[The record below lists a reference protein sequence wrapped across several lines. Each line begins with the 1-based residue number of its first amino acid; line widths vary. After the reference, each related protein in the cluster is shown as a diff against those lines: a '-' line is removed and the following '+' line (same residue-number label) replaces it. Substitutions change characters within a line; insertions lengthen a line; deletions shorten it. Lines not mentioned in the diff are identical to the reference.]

1 MKESC
6 SAVRRTWIMAISLAM
21 HTSSVPLGTAIPA
34 DATGPR
40 APYFAT
46 SASQSVHP
54 VGARQHVAARYSK
67 DNKHNHGG
75 HDPHHAHFGFFSVS
89 FIRGLSSIPPFLVME
104 PRQEVPTSHGRY
116 T

>member
-21 HTSSVPLGTAIPA
+21 HASSVPLHSDSGRRDRT
-34 DATGPR
+34 TS
-40 APYFAT
+40 PYFAT

-54 VGARQHVAARYSK
+54 VGVRQHVAARYSK

-89 FIRGLSSIPPFLVME
+89 FIVVSSIPPFLVTE